1 MSKFHLEIIAP
12 ERTVWS
18 GTVNYVTFWTKE
30 GSMGIL
36 YHRAP
41 LLVALDIA
49 PLELVTQDQTRET
62 FAVHGGMLLMDGTLA
77 RVITDAAEKP
87 NEIDLIRAQKSK
99 QRAMEQL
106 ETAKTEMERAKMQ
119 FSVRKNLLRERLG
132 APKPGEG

>member
-1 MSKFHLEIIAP
+1 VSMFYLEIIAP

-18 GTVNYVTFWTKE
+18 GEVGYVSFWTKE

-36 YHRAP
+36 DHRAP

-49 PLELVTQDQTRET
+49 PLELLTHDQTRET
-62 FAVHGGMLLMDGTLA
+62 FAVHGGMLLMDGTQA

-87 NEIDLIRAQKSK
+87 DEIDLVRAKKSK

-106 ETAKTEMERAKMQ
+106 ETAKTEMERTKMQ
-119 FSVRKNLLRERLG
+119 YSVRKNLLRERLG